1 MKNIL
6 RKFSSFL
13 LAVTFIMNILS
24 FNSIVKA
31 DSSIKN
37 LEKIK
42 KPLLF
47 GYYRAWHD
55 KMNGKE
61 VRGQEKGD
69 RKGIQNFD
77 GLPKE
82 VDVAFL
88 FVNWID
94 NDYGHRGSPFWKKL
108 PEYVNN
114 LHKNGTK
121 VVRTIDIGLV
131 LNTSYVPCDGEKKA
145 GEKCELRKFENTP
158 QGHKDL
164 AKLLVKE
171 YVERDN
177 LDGLDVDYEKHSL
190 PEEQLKMAVGVIN
203 EIGKL
208 IGPNSKNKDKLFIF
222 DTDKLGSQEL
232 FKRTAK
238 NYDYVLYQSYRQ
250 ENLDDI
256 FKTFKEFIPASKF
269 VPGFSFYE
277 EGDWNK
283 WFNLSSGKKYDW
295 NRNKNAK
302 LEETF
307 AYRSADWQPKNKEDG
322 TKGGVFAFAIERSG
336 IVDGDDTIK
345 PANYDV
351 VKKLHSV
358 LNESHNK
365 RLKELGYTEEK
376 NKWIQKGDDY
386 YYLDSE
392 GKIAKNKWQGSYYL
406 KNDGKMAKSE
416 WIFDNSYNS
425 WYYLN
430 KDGSYAKNKWQGSY
444 YLKNDGKMAK
454 SEWIFDNSYNSWYYL
469 NKDGSYAKNKWQGS
483 YYLKNDGKMAK
494 SEWIFDNSYNSWY
507 YLNKDGSYAKNKW
520 QGNYYLKNNGKMAKS
535 EWIGKYHVDNSG
547 KWDKTK

>member
-425 WYYLN
+425 WHYL
-430 KDGSYAKNKWQGSY
+430 KKASSHAKNKWQGSY
-444 YLKNDGKMAK
+444 YLKN
-454 SEWIFDNSYNSWYYL
+454 
-469 NKDGSYAKNKWQGS
+469 
-483 YYLKNDGKMAK
+483 
-494 SEWIFDNSYNSWY
+494 
-507 YLNKDGSYAKNKW
+507 
-520 QGNYYLKNNGKMAKS
+520 
-535 EWIGKYHVDNSG
+535 
-547 KWDKTK
+547 

>member
-55 KMNGKE
+55 RMNGKSE
-61 VRGQEKGD
+61 DGRGTKGD
-69 RKGIQNFD
+69 PKGIQNM
-77 GLPKE
+77 GELPKE
-82 VDVAFL
+82 LGVAFL
-88 FVNWID
+88 FVDWID
-94 NDYGHRGSPFWKKL
+94 NDLGHRKNPFWKEFPNYIRKL
-108 PEYVNN
+108 
-114 LHKNGTK
+114 HSNGTK
-121 VVRTIDIGLV
+121 VVRTIDISLV
-131 LNTSYVPCDGEKKA
+131 TNTAFVPEEGDNPKNPKIKK
-145 GEKCELRKFENTP
+145 KFNNDAE
-158 QGHKDL
+158 GHKQL
-164 AKLLVKE
+164 AKLIVDE
-171 YVERDN
+171 YVKKDK
-177 LDGLDVDYEKHSL
+177 LDGLDIDMEKYSL
-190 PEEQLKMAVGVIN
+190 PANELSMAVGVIN
-203 EIGKL
+203 EISKL
-208 IGPNSKNKDKLFIF
+208 LKAENKLFIF
-222 DTDKLGSQEL
+222 DTDKRGNTQI
-232 FKRTAK
+232 FQNTADK
-238 NYDYVLYQSYRQ
+238 YDYVLYQSYRQ
-250 ENLDDI
+250 ENLDGI
-256 FKTFKEFIPASKF
+256 FDTFKSKIPASKF

-277 EGDWNK
+277 EKDRNK
-283 WFNLSSGKKYDW
+283 WFNLSSGNYGYGSW
-295 NRNKNAK
+295 GRNKNAK

-406 KNDGKMAKSE
+406 KNDG
-416 WIFDNSYNS
+416 
-425 WYYLN
+425 
-430 KDGSYAKNKWQGSY
+430 
-444 YLKNDGKMAK
+444 
-454 SEWIFDNSYNSWYYL
+454 
-469 NKDGSYAKNKWQGS
+469 
-483 YYLKNDGKMAK
+483 
-494 SEWIFDNSYNSWY
+494 
-507 YLNKDGSYAKNKW
+507 
-520 QGNYYLKNNGKMAKS
+520 
-535 EWIGKYHVDNSG
+535 
-547 KWDKTK
+547 